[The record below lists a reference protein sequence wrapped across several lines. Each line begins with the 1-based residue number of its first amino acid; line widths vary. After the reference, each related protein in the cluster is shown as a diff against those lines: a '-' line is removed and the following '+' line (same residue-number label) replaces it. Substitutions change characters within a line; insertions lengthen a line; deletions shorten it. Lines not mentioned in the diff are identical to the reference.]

1 MMRLISRSLL
11 LETGISR
18 SSCTVMA
25 SAAGDSS
32 DVNGFTLSVKV
43 TLVRAAVVV
52 VVVVVVV
59 VTNYTIATIHNMHLL
74 ILQVVV
80 IMMRV

>member
-43 TLVRAAVVV
+43 TLVRAAVVAV
-52 VVVVVVV
+52 AVVV

-74 ILQVVV
+74 ILQMVV